1 MKHKFLLF
9 AALLTW
15 SVAGFAQ
22 RVTDKLDRGLVVTVA
37 MSGTGN
43 FISWRILPEE
53 HYDVTYNLY
62 CNGDLLKS
70 GLKVSNYVH
79 SAGTTSSR
87 YQVAPVFRGNV
98 GTLCP
103 VETRWT
109 GISNLTNGVSDN
121 PHTGY
126 LDIACQPAVD
136 RDGLVCTDKYEF
148 NDCVAA
154 DVDGDGQVE
163 LVCKRNYTG
172 GVNDANNKTRF
183 HRIEIIK
190 LNGTRLWWIDLGP
203 NMMAGPDEQ
212 WDAVAF
218 DWDMDGK
225 AEVLLRGANNM
236 YVHTSTG
243 HDIAIGNMNFY
254 APRDQYTCVGDE
266 FLLYLNGETGEPY
279 GWNGTQDTFTPMAYP
294 LKRYETGEAQSLAV
308 WGKDGDGG
316 HRSTK
321 HYFGAPYLD
330 GQRPSIFLGRGCYTR
345 HKFTALDVNPSTHEL
360 TQRWYWSNNV
370 GWGSPWYGNGY
381 HNFAIQDVD
390 MDGRDEIVFGSMVI
404 DDNGKGLS
412 TTGLGHG
419 DAQHCSDLDPYR
431 WGLEQFCCNEDEPAM
446 NYRNATTSQFYYRMQ
461 STGDDGR
468 ALAGNFTNKYPG
480 SVGQTSQT
488 GVLSLTAD
496 RVITGQGGYALNFRI
511 YWDGDLCSEILD
523 SPGTAKAAKIE
534 KLDGGRIFN
543 SEGHLNN
550 DSKNNACLTGDIL
563 GDWREELLVANGTDM
578 RLYTT
583 SRPTTFRIPSL
594 WFDHGY
600 RNGMVWETIGYN
612 QPPHPSYFLGEMEGI
627 TAAPPALTTSGR
639 ELIANGGTIGSDM
652 NGKQVLAFAN
662 ENFTVNIAEG
672 AQPWVAFFNVPGWV
686 QGNNGSETSA
696 QIAPTYITYT
706 CTATGGGFAG
716 ATRLVKQGE
725 GELILPTVAMN
736 HTAPTDIW
744 NGTLTFSGTMLQS
757 TLWLNR
763 HTALN
768 SDGGTFR
775 CIKAEYNSTIRPG
788 GADKRGTITTD
799 SLMFGFGSRLQMDIY
814 ANDIQ
819 ADKIT
824 ARLLNIETR
833 LTGNW
838 LTYGPKYRVPVIE
851 LVNHGN
857 EIAVGSY
864 LIMDGLEKMEGNL
877 DDIIIEGLGTQKKC
891 ALRQDGDKLYLDVS
905 DVRAASDI
913 LWTGAESADW
923 QFGGANNFR
932 LTEQEGSA
940 EYFVTGDIVR
950 FTNESSKL
958 SVNIRG
964 DIDADSVIV
973 DASKNYTFKGIG
985 AIIGATTLV
994 KRGTGNLILQ
1004 TDNTYTGGTRISGGK
1019 VTVTNLSNEN
1029 MAYGNLGAVT
1039 TSAAKFIIENGAELA
1054 TSGVIT
1060 QGSPMQMVGTDGGVI
1075 NNSGDFVVNKPI
1087 SGTTLTKKGTGWMKF
1102 NTACTLQRFVL
1113 VAGTVQCINA
1123 NKVANTVEFQGGT
1136 YNENAGSSFAIYVPK
1151 GKSGAW
1157 NTVDNATYTNKIT
1170 GEGTLTVYCSEIKG
1184 SDWFATRTQL
1194 AMDFRDFA
1202 GTIKA
1207 TGRSDDSGARWTLN
1221 TSNGL
1226 PNGTLDIAAGLE
1238 VQNTGK
1244 TFAIGKL
1251 AGTGKLGGYASF
1263 SNSGG
1268 SGTNTWQVG
1277 NDANWTWGG
1286 TVTANSNLTKVG
1298 SGVATFS
1305 GKSNHT
1311 GATRV
1316 NAGTL
1321 CVKAG
1326 ATLGT
1331 GALTV
1336 ARDATLSGTTGTTP
1350 LTNASYT
1357 FSQGARLQVGAMATA
1372 TTGYIDFGAKNVT
1385 ISSGAVLDLGMA
1397 SAAVTNTS
1405 GVVTNTGG
1413 TYIQNINRL
1422 TMNGTIRLHYS
1433 ASFASKVQV
1442 GDRVFLWKDVTTVTG
1457 TPVLESEVIDAEK
1470 GLFWDTKD
1478 IAQGILYVTDV
1489 VPVGIRSIESG
1500 QGTMDNEGDIYTLD
1514 GRRVTETHRGQMY
1527 IINGRK
1533 VLVK

>member
-1 MKHKFLLF
+1 
-9 AALLTW
+9 
-15 SVAGFAQ
+15 
-22 RVTDKLDRGLVVTVA
+22 
-37 MSGTGN
+37 
-43 FISWRILPEE
+43 
-53 HYDVTYNLY
+53 
-62 CNGDLLKS
+62 
-70 GLKVSNYVH
+70 
-79 SAGTTSSR
+79 
-87 YQVAPVFRGNV
+87 
-98 GTLCP
+98 
-103 VETRWT
+103 
-109 GISNLTNGVSDN
+109 
-121 PHTGY
+121 
-126 LDIACQPAVD
+126 
-136 RDGLVCTDKYEF
+136 
-148 NDCVAA
+148 
-154 DVDGDGQVE
+154 
-163 LVCKRNYTG
+163 
-172 GVNDANNKTRF
+172 
-183 HRIEIIK
+183 
-190 LNGTRLWWIDLGP
+190 
-203 NMMAGPDEQ
+203 
-212 WDAVAF
+212 
-218 DWDMDGK
+218 
-225 AEVLLRGANNM
+225 
-236 YVHTSTG
+236 
-243 HDIAIGNMNFY
+243 
-254 APRDQYTCVGDE
+254 
-266 FLLYLNGETGEPY
+266 
-279 GWNGTQDTFTPMAYP
+279 
-294 LKRYETGEAQSLAV
+294 
-308 WGKDGDGG
+308 
-316 HRSTK
+316 
-321 HYFGAPYLD
+321 
-330 GQRPSIFLGRGCYTR
+330 
-345 HKFTALDVNPSTHEL
+345 
-360 TQRWYWSNNV
+360 
-370 GWGSPWYGNGY
+370 
-381 HNFAIQDVD
+381 
-390 MDGRDEIVFGSMVI
+390 
-404 DDNGKGLS
+404 
-412 TTGLGHG
+412 
-419 DAQHCSDLDPYR
+419 
-431 WGLEQFCCNEDEPAM
+431 
-446 NYRNATTSQFYYRMQ
+446 
-461 STGDDGR
+461 
-468 ALAGNFTNKYPG
+468 
-480 SVGQTSQT
+480 
-488 GVLSLTAD
+488 
-496 RVITGQGGYALNFRI
+496 
-511 YWDGDLCSEILD
+511 
-523 SPGTAKAAKIE
+523 
-534 KLDGGRIFN
+534 
-543 SEGHLNN
+543 
-550 DSKNNACLTGDIL
+550 
-563 GDWREELLVANGTDM
+563 
-578 RLYTT
+578 
-583 SRPTTFRIPSL
+583 
-594 WFDHGY
+594 
-600 RNGMVWETIGYN
+600 
-612 QPPHPSYFLGEMEGI
+612 
-627 TAAPPALTTSGR
+627 
-639 ELIANGGTIGSDM
+639 
-652 NGKQVLAFAN
+652 
-662 ENFTVNIAEG
+662 
-672 AQPWVAFFNVPGWV
+672 
-686 QGNNGSETSA
+686 
-696 QIAPTYITYT
+696 
-706 CTATGGGFAG
+706 
-716 ATRLVKQGE
+716 
-725 GELILPTVAMN
+725 
-736 HTAPTDIW
+736 
-744 NGTLTFSGTMLQS
+744 
-757 TLWLNR
+757 
-763 HTALN
+763 
-768 SDGGTFR
+768 
-775 CIKAEYNSTIRPG
+775 
-788 GADKRGTITTD
+788 
-799 SLMFGFGSRLQMDIY
+799 
-814 ANDIQ
+814 
-819 ADKIT
+819 
-824 ARLLNIETR
+824 
-833 LTGNW
+833 
-838 LTYGPKYRVPVIE
+838 
-851 LVNHGN
+851 
-857 EIAVGSY
+857 
-864 LIMDGLEKMEGNL
+864 
-877 DDIIIEGLGTQKKC
+877 
-891 ALRQDGDKLYLDVS
+891 
-905 DVRAASDI
+905 
-913 LWTGAESADW
+913 
-923 QFGGANNFR
+923 
-932 LTEQEGSA
+932 
-940 EYFVTGDIVR
+940 
-950 FTNESSKL
+950 
-958 SVNIRG
+958 
-964 DIDADSVIV
+964 
-973 DASKNYTFKGIG
+973 
-985 AIIGATTLV
+985 
-994 KRGTGNLILQ
+994 
-1004 TDNTYTGGTRISGGK
+1004 
-1019 VTVTNLSNEN
+1019 
-1029 MAYGNLGAVT
+1029 
-1039 TSAAKFIIENGAELA
+1039 
-1054 TSGVIT
+1054 
-1060 QGSPMQMVGTDGGVI
+1060 MVGTDGGVI

-1184 SDWFATRTQL
+1184 SGWFATRTQL